1 LGSKDSD
8 KNNRI
13 ITKNRK
19 ARHLYAIQDTYLA
32 GMILTG
38 SEVKSIRA
46 GNINLTD
53 GYADCVN
60 GELFLVQVH
69 IKEYAFANRNNHSPL
84 RRRKLLLN
92 RREIDKITTAIQEK
106 GCSCVPLK
114 VFLDRGMVKV
124 ELGIGKGKKL
134 HDRRQDLKS
143 RDAKREIERQLKG

>member
-32 GMILTG
+32 GLVLTG

-53 GYADCVN
+53 GYVDVSN
-60 GELFLVQVH
+60 KELFLTQVH
-69 IKEYAFANRNNHSPL
+69 IKEYAFANRHNHSPL

-92 RREIDKITTAIQEK
+92 RREIGKITAAIQEK
-106 GCSCVPLK
+106 GCTCVPLK
-114 VFLDRGMVKV
+114 VFLERGLVKV

-134 HDRRQDLKS
+134 HDRREDLKS
-143 RDAKREIERQLKG
+143 RDAKRDIERQLKG